1 MVSRSRRRKSKETR
15 KYREKRYE
23 KHRRHNMLYAEPG
36 VHDFV
41 IVLDHL
47 KPAFNIG
54 KIYRSA
60 EAFGAKA
67 VHLVGIQYFDTKA
80 AKGSFKW
87 VPTLF
92 HENFESCY
100 ATLAMEEYELN
111 LLEPGAE
118 DSLHTIGLAQK
129 SAFIIGHEEFGV
141 SFDRTLYE
149 KIRSVKIEQLG
160 RVDSLNVSI
169 AASIAMYEYCRQH
182 GAGPPPGL

>member
-1 MVSRSRRRKSKETR
+1 
-15 KYREKRYE
+15 
-23 KHRRHNMLYAEPG
+23 
-36 VHDFV
+36 
-41 IVLDHL
+41 
-47 KPAFNIG
+47 
-54 KIYRSA
+54 
-60 EAFGAKA
+60 
-67 VHLVGIQYFDTKA
+67 
-80 AKGSFKW
+80 
-87 VPTLF
+87 
-92 HENFESCY
+92 
-100 ATLAMEEYELN
+100 MEEYELN